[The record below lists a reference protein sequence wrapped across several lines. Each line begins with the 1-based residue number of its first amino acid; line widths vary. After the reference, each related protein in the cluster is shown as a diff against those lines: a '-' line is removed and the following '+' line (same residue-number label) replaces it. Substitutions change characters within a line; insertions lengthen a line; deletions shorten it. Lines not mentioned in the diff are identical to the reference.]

1 MKLFLIMI
9 LMVSMS
15 TGVATALTIDEYIAL
30 STDEKIKVFQ
40 GKPDL
45 VLDDLSKL
53 LQLYTIGLRDES
65 PKVQR
70 SAGRSSI
77 ALVKGLQHYKARS
90 IPLLRKFSHE
100 DSAAFQETL
109 VAMLEHDDLA
119 FRYNAAASLVY
130 SAPPNPQIEAI
141 LLEHLK
147 TEKRNPGAILKKMA
161 ETGYSSERFVAFTLE
176 LMYSEDRST
185 YAAAARVLALLI
197 PDTAVDTLIEIAAA
211 KETKREMSRFSA
223 LQALAAYGRRA
234 MRAKPVFERLIEDR
248 TILVGMRE
256 DFYKRVASTL
266 EAITLDKPQP
276 SNLRVVKLAPLWPLA
291 LPGAETSEAQE
302 LETSAGDSADPL
314 GKPRDHRWIWLG
326 ALVLVIIAVWIVLNR
341 FK

>member
-1 MKLFLIMI
+1 MI
-9 LMVSMS
+9 LMVNML

-70 SAGRSSI
+70 SAGSSSF
-77 ALVKGLQHYKARS
+77 ALVKGLQHYKTRS
-90 IPLLRKFSHE
+90 IPLLGKFSHE
-100 DSAAFQETL
+100 DSAAFQEAL
-109 VAMLEHDDLA
+109 VAMLEHDDLQ
-119 FRYNAAASLVY
+119 FRYNAATSLVY

-141 LLEHLK
+141 LLEHLE
-147 TEKRNPGAILKKMA
+147 TEDYSNRRNILIEMA
-161 ETGYSSERFVAFTLE
+161 KAGYSSERFVAFTIE
-176 LMYSEDRST
+176 LMRSEDRFT
-185 YAAAARVLALLI
+185 YPYAAKVLALLT
-197 PDTAVDTLIEIAAA
+197 PDAAVDTLIEIAAA

-234 MRAKPVFERLIEDR
+234 MRAKPVLERLIEDR

-341 FK
+341 FKGEM